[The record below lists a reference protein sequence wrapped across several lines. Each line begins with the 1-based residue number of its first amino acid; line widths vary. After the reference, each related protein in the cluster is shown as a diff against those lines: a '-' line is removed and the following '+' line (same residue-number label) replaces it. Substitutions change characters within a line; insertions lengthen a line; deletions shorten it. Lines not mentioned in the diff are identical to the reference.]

1 LRPMGSG
8 AGRPGEHQHDE
19 SRPAACRVDPK
30 KKCLIATERDEAAR
44 AAWRVQEACTAA
56 RRYVFVDECGMQTTM
71 TPRYGWAPRGE
82 RAYGS
87 VPRNHHKNTTVFASL
102 MHQGMGACM
111 AIEGAADGDA
121 FVAYLREFLVPM
133 LVPGQ
138 VVVLDNLSV
147 HKDARVAPLI
157 AAAGGQVCYLPSYSP
172 DFNPIEL
179 AFSKIKTAMRRIAAR
194 THDAL
199 VDALGPVLDT
209 VTTSDVVGWY
219 RHCGY
224 FLEVEQPPCKLL

>member
-1 LRPMGSG
+1 
-8 AGRPGEHQHDE
+8 
-19 SRPAACRVDPK
+19 VDTK
-30 KKCLIATERDEAAR
+30 KKCLIASERDEAAR
-44 AAWRVQEACTAA
+44 AAWRAQEALTIA
-56 RRYVFVDECGMQTTM
+56 RRYVFVDECGMQTNM
-71 TPRYGWAPRGE
+71 TPRYARAPRGE
-82 RAYGS
+82 RAYGH
-87 VPRNHHKNTTVFASL
+87 VPRNHHTNTTLFASL
-102 MHQGMGACM
+102 TDRGMGECM

-121 FVAYLREFLVPM
+121 FVAYVQEFLVPM

-157 AAAGGQVCYLPSYSP
+157 VAAGCRLCYLPSYSP

-179 AFSKIKTAMRRIAAR
+179 AFSKIKTAMRQEEAR

-199 VDALGPVLDT
+199 VEALGLVLDT
-209 VTTSDVVGWY
+209 VTTEDATGWY

-224 FLEVEQPPCKLL
+224 SLEVVQPS

>member
-1 LRPMGSG
+1 M
-8 AGRPGEHQHDE
+8 E
-19 SRPAACRVDPK
+19 SK
-30 KKCLIATERDEAAR
+30 KKSLIASERDEVAR
-44 AAWRVQEACTAA
+44 AAWRAQEALTAA
-56 RRYVFVDECGMQTTM
+56 THYVFVDECGVQTNM
-71 TPRYGWAPRGE
+71 TPRYARAPRGE

-87 VPRNHHKNTTVFASL
+87 VPRNHHQNTTVFASL
-102 MHQGMGACM
+102 THEGMGECM
-111 AIEGAADGDA
+111 ALEGAADGDA
-121 FVAYLREFLVPM
+121 FVAYVGEFLVPM

-157 AAAGGQVCYLPSYSP
+157 AAAGCRLCYLPAYSP

-179 AFSKIKTAMRRIAAR
+179 AFSKIKTAMRQADAR

-199 VDALGPVLDT
+199 VDALGPILDLVSAQDVL
-209 VTTSDVVGWY
+209 GWY

-224 FLEVEQPPCKLL
+224 FLQLEQPL

>member
-1 LRPMGSG
+1 M
-8 AGRPGEHQHDE
+8 DT
-19 SRPAACRVDPK
+19 K
-30 KKCLIATERDEAAR
+30 KKCLIASERDDAAR
-44 AAWRVQEACTAA
+44 AAWREQEALTAA
-56 RRYVFVDECGMQTTM
+56 TQYVFVDECGMQTNM
-71 TPRYGWAPRGE
+71 TPRYARAPRGE

-87 VPRNHHKNTTVFASL
+87 VPRNHHKNTTLFACL
-102 MHQGMGACM
+102 THRGMGECM

-121 FVAYLREFLVPM
+121 FVAYLRAFLVPM

-147 HKDARVAPLI
+147 HKDARVAPLL
-157 AAAGGQVCYLPSYSP
+157 ATAGCRLCYLPAYSP

-179 AFSKIKTAMRRIAAR
+179 AFSKIKTALRQIEAR

-199 VDALGPVLDT
+199 VDALGLVLDT
-209 VTTSDVVGWY
+209 VTREDVVGWY

-224 FLEVEQPPCKLL
+224 FMEAVQPS

>member
-1 LRPMGSG
+1 MPSG
-8 AGRPGEHQHDE
+8 APGGRE
-19 SRPAACRVDPK
+19 K
-30 KKCLIATERDEAAR
+30 KSLIASERDDVAR
-44 AAWRVQEACTAA
+44 AAWRAQEALTVAG
-56 RRYVFVDECGMQTTM
+56 RYVFVDECGMQTTM
-71 TPRYGWAPRGE
+71 TPRYARAPRGE
-82 RAYGS
+82 RAYGH
-87 VPRNHHKNTTVFASL
+87 VPRNHHKNTTLFACL
-102 MHQGMGACM
+102 TERRMGECM

-133 LVPGQ
+133 LAPGQ

-157 AAAGGQVCYLPSYSP
+157 ADAGCRLCYLPSYSP

-179 AFSKIKTAMRRIAAR
+179 AFSKIKTAMRQIGAR

-209 VTTSDVVGWY
+209 VTRQDVVGWY
-219 RHCGY
+219 RHAGY
-224 FLEVEQPPCKLL
+224 SLEAVQPP